1 MIDCINKLK
10 TNFEE
15 SANFLAKKL
24 DRYPNLYKVT
34 LVASHFFRAFM
45 TYCMISASPLI
56 GIGLA
61 VPLSLVYRFS
71 VERFCIFRF
80 TLPSLIGG
88 LALFILK
95 SSAIAGAP
103 LLILYTA
110 VVFHICSEDI
120 NTYMKNLHAKKPK
133 PCCKMGLL
141 IY

>member
-10 TNFEE
+10 TNFD
-15 SANFLAKKL
+15 AGTNFLATKL
-24 DRYPNLYKVT
+24 DRYPNVYKVT
-34 LVASHFFRAFM
+34 LLASHFFRTFM

-95 SSAIAGAP
+95 SSAIFGAP
-103 LLILYTA
+103 LLILYTLSVA
-110 VVFHICSEDI
+110 HICNEDI
-120 NTYMKNLHAKKPK
+120 NTYIKNLHSKKPK
-133 PCCKMGLL
+133 PCCSM
-141 IY
+141 